1 MALEV
6 VERHVFTI
14 TDRQVARDVRQALAA
29 NDIERLA
36 ELVDFLTIDGPT
48 ESAVLTVEEVTR

>member
-1 MALEV
+1 
-6 VERHVFTI
+6 
-14 TDRQVARDVRQALAA
+14 VARDVRQALAA